1 MSSPPL
7 FVTRPALPPLADFTA
22 VLEDIWESR
31 VLTNGGPYH
40 KQLEA
45 DLAVYLGVPHVSLVN
60 NGTVALQLALLAL
73 NIHDGE
79 VVTTPY
85 SFAATSHAIAIAGA
99 RPVFAD
105 IGPSHFNLDPALAEA
120 AITPQTRAIMPVHCY
135 GRPCDV
141 EAFEA
146 ISARYGIPVIY
157 DAAHAFGVTHGNGS
171 LLNHGRL
178 AVLSFHATKVFNTF
192 EGGAII
198 SQTIEDKARIDLL
211 RNFGIASEDEIPE
224 IGINGK
230 MSEINAA
237 LGVLQLRRVD
247 ADIAARGAIDR
258 AYRDHLQGVAGILVP
273 DLPEGRANYGYF
285 PILIGRTVFGRSR
298 DELYNDLKQA
308 GVLARKYFY
317 PLLSNLA
324 VYRALESAAAANLP
338 QGNAAAQSVLC
349 LPIYPGLDQA
359 DVARVCQLIRG

>member
-1 MSSPPL
+1 MSSTPL

-22 VLEDIWESR
+22 VLEAIWESR

-45 DLAVYLGVPHVSLVN
+45 DLAAYLGVPFVSLVN

-73 NIHDGE
+73 DINDGE

-99 RPVFAD
+99 KPVFAD
-105 IGPSHFNLDPALAEA
+105 IGQSHFNLDPALAEA

-146 ISARYGIPVIY
+146 IGARHGIPVIY

-171 LLNHGRL
+171 LLNYGRL

-198 SQTIEDKARIDLL
+198 SQSAEDKARVDLL
-211 RNFGIASEDEIPE
+211 RNFGIASEEEIPE

-237 LGVLQLRRVD
+237 LGVLQLARVD
-247 ADIAARGAIDR
+247 GDIAARAEVDR

-273 DLPEGRANYGYF
+273 DLPQGRANYGYF
-285 PILIGRTVFGRSR
+285 PILIDAAEFGRTR
-298 DELYNDLKQA
+298 DAIYDQLKQA
-308 GVLARKYFY
+308 GVFARKYFY

-324 VYRALESAAAANLP
+324 VYRAYESAAPENLP
-338 QGNAAAQSVLC
+338 RGNAAARDVLC
-349 LPIYPGLDQA
+349 LPIYPGLDLA
-359 DVARVCQLIRG
+359 DVAQICAAIRN

>member
-22 VLEDIWESR
+22 VLEKIWESR

-45 DLAVYLGVPHVSLVN
+45 DLATYLGVPFVSLVN

-73 NIHDGE
+73 DINDGE

-85 SFAATSHAIAIAGA
+85 SFAATSHAIAVAGA

-105 IGPSHFNLDPALAEA
+105 IGQSHFNLDPALAEA

-135 GRPCDV
+135 GRACDV

-146 ISARYGIPVIY
+146 IGERHGIPVIY

-171 LLNHGRL
+171 LLNYGRL

-198 SQTIEDKARIDLL
+198 SQTAQDKARVDLL

-237 LGVLQLRRVD
+237 LGVLQLARVD
-247 ADIAARGAIDR
+247 GDIAARAEVDR
-258 AYRDHLQGVAGILVP
+258 AYRENLQGLAGLIVP
-273 DLPEGRANYGYF
+273 ELPDGRANYGYF
-285 PILIGRTVFGRSR
+285 PVLIDAAKFGRSR
-298 DELYNDLKQA
+298 NELYDDLKQA
-308 GVLARKYFY
+308 GIVARKYFY
-317 PLLSNLA
+317 PLLANLA
-324 VYRALESAAAANLP
+324 VYRDYESAAQARLP
-338 QGNAAAQSVLC
+338 RGNAAAQNVLC
-349 LPIYPGLDQA
+349 LPIYPGLAPEDI
-359 DVARVCQLIRG
+359 ARICAGIRG